1 MAFSF
6 SKESIENLK
15 NQINIVD
22 VVGRR
27 VKLKRAGA
35 NFKGLCPFHSEKTPS
50 FMVSE
55 SRQYFNCFGCGAKGD
70 VIAFVEKYDNQD
82 FTEAVEKLSE
92 ENGIPM
98 EKY

>member
-1 MAFSF
+1 MAFSY

-22 VVGRR
+22 VIGRR
-27 VKLKRAGA
+27 VKLKRTGA

-70 VIAFVEKYDNQD
+70 VISFIE
-82 FTEAVEKLSE
+82 
-92 ENGIPM
+92 
-98 EKY
+98 